1 MIPSC
6 VILPGVGFG
15 VLPPGVHWATL
26 VEIEARFA
34 CTPHRAWLFEGV
46 MQVAR
51 ALRRANCSRMYVD
64 GSFVTEKIHPSDFD
78 GCWDPTGVSAGLL
91 DPVLLDF
98 QNGRAAQKRKYRG
111 EMFISS
117 GLNGGIETF
126 LDFFQREKLTG
137 ALKGIIG
144 VDLQQMDG
152 APR

>member
-1 MIPSC
+1 MIPPC
-6 VILPGVGFG
+6 VMLPGVGFG

-26 VEIEARFA
+26 EEIAARFA
-34 CTPHRAWLFEGV
+34 PTPHRAWLFEGV
-46 MQVAR
+46 MQIAL
-51 ALRRANCSRMYVD
+51 ALRRANCSRMYLD

-98 QNGRAAQKRKYRG
+98 KNGRAAQKKKYRG

-117 GLNGGIETF
+117 GLNGGTETF

-152 APR
+152 SPR